1 MSKTPI
7 NTLLKWL
14 AVADMFVMIEYI
26 PFTIYMYIFPG
37 KVSALIEIYL
47 LLCCDSSGS
56 ETTERDF
63 YFHENKKK
71 TKPLWAM
78 DNIPWNQIP
87 NATRSP
93 LSA

>member
-56 ETTERDF
+56 ETQ
-63 YFHENKKK
+63 KK
-71 TKPLWAM
+71 
-78 DNIPWNQIP
+78 ISIF
-87 NATRSP
+87 TRIKKNEVA
-93 LSA
+93 LSDG

>member
-37 KVSALIEIYL
+37 KIFYL
-47 LLCCDSSGS
+47 L
-56 ETTERDF
+56 
-63 YFHENKKK
+63 
-71 TKPLWAM
+71 TKVNINQWM
-78 DNIPWNQIP
+78 DV
-87 NATRSP
+87 
-93 LSA
+93 L